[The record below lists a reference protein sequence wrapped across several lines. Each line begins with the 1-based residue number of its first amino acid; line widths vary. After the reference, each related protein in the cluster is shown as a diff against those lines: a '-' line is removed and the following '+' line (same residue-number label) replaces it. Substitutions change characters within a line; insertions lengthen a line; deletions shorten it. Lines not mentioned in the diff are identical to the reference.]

1 MSPARTHPGWIA
13 ARACATAMGLAAGWG
28 FLGGGAVAQMALV
41 NGGAR
46 YALGVVTLRDIPF
59 RTIIRQR
66 YDYSCG
72 SAALAT
78 LLHYHFGEPVGEA
91 EVFQAMYAAGDQERI
106 RQVGFSLLDMK
117 HYLAGRGYQAD
128 GYRVSLDQLENART
142 PGVTV
147 IQLNGYRHFVVI
159 KGVRKGRV
167 LVGDPAAGLRTY
179 SRGDFAKI
187 WTGVVFAIH
196 DASAATAAFNRREE
210 WRPWAAA
217 PLGEPLGESSLAAF
231 SRELP
236 PLYQVTLSRTAAG
249 PP

>member
-1 MSPARTHPGWIA
+1 MA
-13 ARACATAMGLAAGWG
+13 ARVRGMRSAGRLGAVALGLAVGSG
-28 FLGGGAVAQMALV
+28 FLGGDAAAQMALV
-41 NGGAR
+41 NAGAR
-46 YALGVVTLRDIPF
+46 YNLGVVTLRDIPF

-78 LLHYHFGEPVGEA
+78 LLHHHFGEPVGEA
-91 EVFQAMYAAGDQERI
+91 EVFQAMYAAGDQEKI
-106 RQVGFSLLDMK
+106 RKVGFSLLDMK
-117 HYLAGRGYQAD
+117 RYLASRGYEAD
-128 GYRVSLDQLENART
+128 GYRVSLEQLEQAHT
-142 PGVTV
+142 PGITV

-159 KGVRKGRV
+159 KGVKAGKV

-196 DASAATAAFNRREE
+196 DASAMTAAFNRRDE

-217 PLGEPLGESSLAAF
+217 PLGEPLGEGSLAAF
-231 SRELP
+231 TRELP
-236 PLYQVTLSRTAAG
+236 PLYQVTLARTAAG

>member
-1 MSPARTHPGWIA
+1 MRSAG
-13 ARACATAMGLAAGWG
+13 RACAIALGLSAGSG
-28 FLGGGAVAQMALV
+28 FLGGDAAAQLALV

-46 YALGVVTLRDIPF
+46 YNLGVVTLRDIPF

-78 LLHYHFGEPVGEA
+78 LLHHHFGEPVGEA
-91 EVFQAMYAAGDQERI
+91 EVFRAMYAAGDQAKI
-106 RQVGFSLLDMK
+106 RKVGFSLLDMK
-117 HYLAGRGYQAD
+117 RYLAGRGYAAD
-128 GYRVSLDQLENART
+128 GYRVSLEQLEQART
-142 PGVTV
+142 PGITV

-159 KGVRKGRV
+159 KGVKDGRV

-179 SRGDFAKI
+179 SRAEFGKI
-187 WTGVVFAIH
+187 WTGVVFAVH
-196 DASAATAAFNRREE
+196 DASATTAAFNRRDE

-231 SRELP
+231 TRELP
-236 PLYQVTLSRTAAG
+236 PLYQVTSGRIAAG